1 MRDCLGRGCRDILF
15 DICLDFGRIDV
26 EDMSR
31 HLPRNLATK
40 RYVMSCRD
48 ICQDIWSH
56 EREASSGAHL
66 DENFKS
72 RNQRNFVRLLPFDVN
87 LLDLECHFRNLSA
100 IIAPRCAFIPR
111 AQRAEQNFSP
121 VGPNV
126 MSRVATFAKDPGP
139 LMSCHVETFARNL
152 GI

>member
-1 MRDCLGRGCRDILF
+1 
-15 DICLDFGRIDV
+15 
-26 EDMSR
+26 MSR

-126 MSRVATFAKDPGP
+126 MSRRDICQGSGTVGVMSRRDICQESRDIRHEHLPKKWNHLCKPQTP
-139 LMSCHVETFARNL
+139 LRSSQ
-152 GI
+152 

>member
-1 MRDCLGRGCRDILF
+1 MRGCRDILF

-66 DENFKS
+66 GKHCKS
-72 RNQRNFVRLLPFDVN
+72 CNRRNCVRLLPFWCQFTRF
-87 LLDLECHFRNLSA
+87 ECHFCNLSA
-100 IIAPRCAFIPR
+100 IIAPRYAFIPR
-111 AQRAEQNFSP
+111 AQRAEPKNFHP
-121 VGPNV
+121 WDQ
-126 MSRVATFAKDPGP
+126 MSCRVATFAKDPGP
-139 LMSCHVETFARNL
+139 LVSCRVETFARNL